1 MPISIGVVGCGR
13 WGSTQLQTLLRM
25 KREGTVN
32 RIVACDTAPANL
44 PSTTGI
50 DAMYAEWGHMCD
62 SESLD
67 LVILATPN
75 RTHET
80 IGLALLGRGVRTLI
94 EKPFSTSLAGAQRLI
109 EQAEKNNTYTV
120 SGYLLR
126 HHAGVQRVRQLL
138 HDQTLGEVIQ
148 ITYTRFTNRT
158 KPIKMPILEGLG
170 SHGVDTLDYLVAGEN
185 QVAFTSGLFEQ
196 TSGEP
201 ATISTASSARFLFEG
216 ESLNG
221 ANRFSA
227 TVEVGWGQSEERR
240 ELLVQGTK
248 GKVSIDFGQHQT
260 YTLDG
265 VEMDL
270 GATKS
275 PLEAQILSA
284 LAHFSLPA
292 EMSATLLRTTQRI
305 ELINDQCD

>member
-44 PSTTGI
+44 PPTTGI
-50 DAMYAEWGHMCD
+50 DATYVEWEHMCD

-75 RTHET
+75 RTHEA

-94 EKPFSTSLAGAQRLI
+94 EKPFSMSLAGTQQLI
-109 EQAEKNNTYTV
+109 EQAQKNNTYTV

-138 HDQTLGEVIQ
+138 CDRTLGEVIQ
-148 ITYTRFTNRT
+148 ITYRRFTNRT
-158 KPIKMPILEGLG
+158 KPAEMTALEGLG
-170 SHGVDTLDYLVAGEN
+170 SHGVDTLDYLVTGES
-185 QVAFTSGLFEQ
+185 QLTFTSGLFKQ
-196 TSGEP
+196 TSGER

-216 ESLNG
+216 ESIIG

-240 ELLVQGTK
+240 ELLVEGTK

-260 YTLDG
+260 YTWG
-265 VEMDL
+265 GAEMDL

-284 LAHFSLPA
+284 LTYFSLPA

-305 ELINDQCD
+305 ELIKDQCD

>member
-13 WGSTQLQTLLRM
+13 WGSTHLQTLLRM

-44 PSTTGI
+44 PPTTGI
-50 DAMYAEWGHMCD
+50 DATYVEWEHMCD

-75 RTHET
+75 RTHEA

-94 EKPFSTSLAGAQRLI
+94 EKPFSMSLAGTQQLI
-109 EQAEKNNTYTV
+109 EQAQKNNTYTV

-138 HDQTLGEVIQ
+138 CDRTLGEVIQ
-148 ITYTRFTNRT
+148 ITYRRFTNRT
-158 KPIKMPILEGLG
+158 KPAEMTALEGLG
-170 SHGVDTLDYLVAGEN
+170 SHGVDTLDYLVAGES
-185 QVAFTSGLFEQ
+185 QLTFASGLFKQ

-216 ESLNG
+216 ESIIG

-240 ELLVQGTK
+240 ELLVEGTK

-260 YTLDG
+260 YTWGG

-284 LAHFSLPA
+284 LTYFSLPA

-305 ELINDQCD
+305 ELIKDQCD

>member
-13 WGSTQLQTLLRM
+13 WGSTHLQTLLRM

-32 RIVACDTAPANL
+32 RIFACDTAPANL
-44 PSTTGI
+44 PPTTGI
-50 DAMYAEWGHMCD
+50 DATYVEWEHMCD

-75 RTHET
+75 RTHEA

-94 EKPFSTSLAGAQRLI
+94 EKPFSMSLAGTQQLI
-109 EQAEKNNTYTV
+109 EQAQKNNTYTV

-138 HDQTLGEVIQ
+138 CDRTLGEVIQ
-148 ITYTRFTNRT
+148 ITYRRFTNRT
-158 KPIKMPILEGLG
+158 KPAEMTALEGLG
-170 SHGVDTLDYLVAGEN
+170 SHGVDTLDYLVAGES
-185 QVAFTSGLFEQ
+185 QLTFASGLFKQ

-216 ESLNG
+216 ESIIG

-240 ELLVQGTK
+240 ELLVEGTK

-260 YTLDG
+260 YTWGG

-284 LAHFSLPA
+284 LTYFSLPA

-305 ELINDQCD
+305 ELIKDQCD

>member
-13 WGSTQLQTLLRM
+13 WGSAHLQTLLRM
-25 KREGTVN
+25 KSEGTVD
-32 RIVACDTAPANL
+32 RIVACDLDLAKIPPA
-44 PSTTGI
+44 TDI
-50 DAMYAEWGHMCD
+50 DAIYDEWGRMCD

-67 LVILATPN
+67 LVVLATPN
-75 RTHET
+75 KTHET

-94 EKPFSTSLAGAQRLI
+94 EKPFSTSLAGTQQLI
-109 EQAEKNNTYTV
+109 EQADKNNTYTV
-120 SGYLLR
+120 CGYLLR
-126 HHAGVQRVRQLL
+126 HHAGVQRVHKLL

-148 ITYTRFTNRT
+148 ITYTRFTNRI
-158 KPIKMPILEGLG
+158 KPTEMPILEGLG

-185 QVAFTSGLFEQ
+185 QLTFASGLFEQ
-196 TSGEP
+196 ARGVP
-201 ATISTASSARFLFEG
+201 ATISAASSARFLFEG
-216 ESLNG
+216 ESLIG
-221 ANRFSA
+221 TNRFQA
-227 TVEVGWGQSEERR
+227 IVEVGWGQSEERR

-248 GKVSIDFGQHQT
+248 GKISIDFGQHQS

-270 GATKS
+270 GATTS

-284 LAHFSLPA
+284 LTHTSLPA

-305 ELINDQCD
+305 ELINHQYD